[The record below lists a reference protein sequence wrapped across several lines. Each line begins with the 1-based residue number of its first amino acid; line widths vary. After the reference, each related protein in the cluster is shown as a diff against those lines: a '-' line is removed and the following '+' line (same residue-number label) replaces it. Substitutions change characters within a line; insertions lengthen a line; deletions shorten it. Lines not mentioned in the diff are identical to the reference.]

1 MNVKI
6 SVILPVFNVGKYIGE
21 CIDSLKAQNLDDLE
35 FIFVDDCGPDDSM
48 RYVEKFADGDSRVRI
63 IRNSKNMGAGASR
76 NAGIE
81 AAKGEYISFVDPDDH
96 VAPDYFAR
104 LYSCAVKYKVPVV
117 KGRRVYI
124 DDRGNVTAGQ
134 GSIVN
139 QQIRKS
145 VKHNAPLYFRFINEH
160 NSAIFKR
167 SLADNSVAR
176 YGNTALAEDST
187 FLLKLLYG
195 TNGIALDDSAIYY
208 YRRHPEAATAAFT
221 AKSCFGELY
230 SLRDKLDFLLLFPQ
244 DEFSAAYI
252 RNHINIYFTDF
263 CFALKDDTDG
273 SVSGRKDEYARELRK
288 QLARLPSM
296 MLSPTHFEAIYAFKR
311 YGVFLPVG
319 GWEKSRYNRWKVT
332 AWTDFLAECPDAGGM
347 FSRSYAYR
355 LLSCAAS
362 GLVNRK
368 KEPFTPLICFLH
380 SQYMRLDKKRRHS
393 VLRYLPVCAA
403 SFIIRS
409 VKYRLYGYNL

>member
-1 MNVKI
+1 MSHSTHLFPPRPL
-6 SVILPVFNVGKYIGE
+6 SVSI
-21 CIDSLKAQNLDDLE
+21 
-35 FIFVDDCGPDDSM
+35 
-48 RYVEKFADGDSRVRI
+48 RI

-187 FLLKLLYG
+187 FLRHILL
-195 TNGIALDDSAIYY
+195 
-208 YRRHPEAATAAFT
+208 
-221 AKSCFGELY
+221 
-230 SLRDKLDFLLLFPQ
+230 Q
-244 DEFSAAYI
+244 
-252 RNHINIYFTDF
+252 
-263 CFALKDDTDG
+263 
-273 SVSGRKDEYARELRK
+273 
-288 QLARLPSM
+288 
-296 MLSPTHFEAIYAFKR
+296 
-311 YGVFLPVG
+311 
-319 GWEKSRYNRWKVT
+319 
-332 AWTDFLAECPDAGGM
+332 
-347 FSRSYAYR
+347 
-355 LLSCAAS
+355 AAS
-362 GLVNRK
+362 WSGDR
-368 KEPFTPLICFLH
+368 
-380 SQYMRLDKKRRHS
+380 
-393 VLRYLPVCAA
+393 
-403 SFIIRS
+403 
-409 VKYRLYGYNL
+409 RLYCKELFR